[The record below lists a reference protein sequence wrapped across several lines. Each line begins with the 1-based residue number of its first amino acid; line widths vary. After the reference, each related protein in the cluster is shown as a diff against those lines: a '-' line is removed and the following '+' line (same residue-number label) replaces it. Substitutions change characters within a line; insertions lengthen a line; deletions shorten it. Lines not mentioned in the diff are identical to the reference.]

1 MEKLYVE
8 GKRGLRGELVCHGA
22 KNSVL
27 PILAACAVTGQEVL
41 LHNCPALTDV
51 DISLRILA
59 HLGCECRRGGNDV
72 AVDAGT
78 LCCAQ
83 VPQPLM
89 LQMRSSI
96 VFLGALT
103 ARCGEACLT
112 YPGGCDLGAR
122 PIDLHLDALR
132 ALGAQVTEE
141 HGLISCS
148 APEGL
153 RGASIALYFPSVGA
167 TENILIAASRARGRT
182 VLTNAAQEPEV
193 VDLARFLNACGANIS
208 GAGESTIVIEGVED
222 FHPCEFTVMP
232 DRIEAVTFL
241 AAAAITGSVLTVHKT
256 DVDSLRAVLPIFLES
271 GCQVTCQGDSV
282 SLRAPERLN
291 GVKMIR
297 TMPYPGFS
305 TDAQALV
312 MAMLAT
318 AKGTSVFVENIFEN
332 RYKHAY
338 ELNKMGANIKTE
350 GRMAVVEGV
359 EGLTSCP
366 VTATDLRSGAAL
378 LVAGLA
384 AEGVTEIGHIFHIR
398 RGYQSLWDDLNS
410 VGAKIE
416 QRD

>member
-1 MEKLYVE
+1 
-8 GKRGLRGELVCHGA
+8 
-22 KNSVL
+22 
-27 PILAACAVTGQEVL
+27 
-41 LHNCPALTDV
+41 
-51 DISLRILA
+51 
-59 HLGCECRRGGNDV
+59 
-72 AVDAGT
+72 
-78 LCCAQ
+78 
-83 VPQPLM
+83 
-89 LQMRSSI
+89 
-96 VFLGALT
+96 
-103 ARCGEACLT
+103 
-112 YPGGCDLGAR
+112 
-122 PIDLHLDALR
+122 
-132 ALGAQVTEE
+132 
-141 HGLISCS
+141 
-148 APEGL
+148 
-153 RGASIALYFPSVGA
+153 
-167 TENILIAASRARGRT
+167 
-182 VLTNAAQEPEV
+182 
-193 VDLARFLNACGANIS
+193 
-208 GAGESTIVIEGVED
+208 
-222 FHPCEFTVMP
+222 MP